1 MSQVQVEVSLGL
13 LAGRRHEGA
22 LWVRDIFYT
31 WTWVWSRGVP
41 IYKNACT
48 ELVI

>member
-1 MSQVQVEVSLGL
+1 MIQVQVEVSLGL

-22 LWVRDIFYT
+22 LWVRDIYT
-31 WTWVWSRGVP
+31 WTWVWSRGVH